1 MAPLI
6 LDNFGLVLL
15 NNLIHFIIE
24 VEGNLGLSDPSLFT
38 NKNQGSLEILR
49 NLPNIPLLLNSK
61 PGVEFQGY
69 LVQSSSG
76 PWVSS
81 RDALS
86 TGFTPPTHLFPLPY
100 LHSSDI
106 DLFTEAQTYQTCSSV
121 GIFALAGPLT

>member
-86 TGFTPPTHLFPLPY
+86 TGFTH
-100 LHSSDI
+100 H
-106 DLFTEAQTYQTCSSV
+106 AQTLPENLGFCFS
-121 GIFALAGPLT
+121 IFRSRIVFVLHTSLSKAIWLK